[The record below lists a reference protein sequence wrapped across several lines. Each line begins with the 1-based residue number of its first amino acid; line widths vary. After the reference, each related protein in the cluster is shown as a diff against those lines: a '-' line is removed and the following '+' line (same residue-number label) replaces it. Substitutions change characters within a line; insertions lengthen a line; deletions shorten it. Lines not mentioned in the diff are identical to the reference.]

1 MAISDTQKVDAL
13 YKKLFAGATKTDLLS
28 AKSPSN
34 EAIPSPLLMRG
45 DLIWNESGL
54 IPAIAPASTSAQVQV
69 YSGAASVKA
78 TADSSSSL
86 ANRTWLT
93 NLTRWIPPQFGSTY
107 AVKVYVDTAAAAN
120 PQSTGTQLFP
130 DGSGNSDE
138 WAFDYEAGTLNFAG
152 TNLPTAVTGKTVY
165 IVGYRYVG
173 TIGSSNNASLGGLT
187 LTGANLTNV
196 TTSVANTDLGLSG
209 NGTGKVTISS
219 IANISNTTTST
230 SSTTGA
236 LVVAGGAGIAG
247 NINVASNANIAGTS
261 NVTGAATFGNTVTI
275 TGNLAAP
282 TGQFTNIT
290 ATGNA
295 NIGNA
300 SITTAT
306 VTNLT
311 SGNVVITGG
320 GIDATPIGFTTP
332 STGNFTDLHAANAQF
347 DSINNTP
354 IGNAVPSTGAFTA
367 LTSNGLTTVTSNA
380 SSTDSTTGALVVT
393 GGVGIGGNLHVAGHS
408 TLHGDVEVAGN
419 LIVTGNTTTVN
430 TTTLEVTD
438 PLIFVGSNNTTDL
451 LDLGVVGIH
460 DTTKHAGIVRNSE
473 NSHWVLFDD
482 VPIVDNAVDF
492 ANVTLSTLDVAGIN
506 IAGNAASTSTT
517 TGAIVTAG
525 GIGVAGNVHVGGN
538 IIGHIGTASQTD
550 ITQVGA
556 LVDLNVQGNIAAQ
569 ASINVSHTVK
579 TPNVVLGN
587 SAVTS
592 STLVTSSTSAG
603 QVIASVDASMYRA
616 AEFILKAEAT
626 NKYYVAT
633 VSAVHDGAN
642 VDYAIYGTIQLP
654 VGQTCG
660 QVSVAYNSGN
670 MELVVIPASSDSTTW
685 TAQTRII

>member
-54 IPAIAPASTSAQVQV
+54 IPAVAPTSTSAQVQV
-69 YSGAASVKA
+69 YTGTASVKA
-78 TADSSSSL
+78 TVDPTSSL

-107 AVKVYVDTAAAAN
+107 AVKVYVDTSSATN
-120 PQSTGTQLFP
+120 PQTTGTQLFP

-152 TNLPTAVTGKTVY
+152 TNLPASVTGKTVY

-173 TIGSSNNASLGGLT
+173 SVGSTNNSTIGGLT
-187 LTGANLTNV
+187 LTGTNKTNI
-196 TTSVANTDLGLSG
+196 TTSVTNSDLGLSG
-209 NGTGKVTISS
+209 NGTGNVTISS
-219 IANISNTTTST
+219 IANVSNVTSST

-247 NINVASNANIAGTS
+247 NINVGGQANI
-261 NVTGAATFGNTVTI
+261 TGAASFGNTVSI
-275 TGNLAAP
+275 TGNLSAP
-282 TGQFTNIT
+282 TGQFTNISV
-290 ATGNA
+290 TGNA

-306 VTNLT
+306 VTNLS
-311 SGNVVITGG
+311 SGNAVITGG
-320 GIDATPIGFTTP
+320 TIDATPIGFTTP
-332 STGNFTDLHAANAQF
+332 STGNFTNLHAANAQF

-354 IGNAVPSTGAFTA
+354 IGNAIPSTGAFTT
-367 LTSNGLTTVTSNA
+367 LTSNGLTTITNNA
-380 SSTDSTTGALVVT
+380 ASIDTTTGALVVT
-393 GGVGIGGNLHVAGHS
+393 GGVGIGGNLHVGGHS
-408 TLHGDVEVAGN
+408 TLTGNVEISGN
-419 LIVTGNTTTVN
+419 LLVTGNTITVN
-430 TTTLEVTD
+430 TSTLDVTD
-438 PLIFVGSNNTTDL
+438 PLIYVGSDNATDL
-451 LDLGVVGIH
+451 MDLGVIGVH
-460 DTTKHAGIVRNSE
+460 ETTKHAGIVRNKDTK
-473 NSHWVLFDD
+473 HWVLFDD
-482 VPIVDNAVDF
+482 APITDNSVDF
-492 ANVTLSTLDVAGIN
+492 GNVVYSTLDVAAID
-506 IAGNAASTSTT
+506 IKGNTNSTSTT

-525 GIGVAGNVHVGGN
+525 GVGVAGNLHVGGDIVGN
-538 IIGHIGTASQTD
+538 IATSSQTA
-550 ITQVGA
+550 ITQVGT
-556 LVDLNVQGNIAAQ
+556 LIDLAVTGNIVTNSSVIVTDQ
-569 ASINVSHTVK
+569 LEVPTIVISD
-579 TPNVVLGN
+579 

-592 STLVTSSTSAG
+592 STLVTSSTTAG
-603 QVIASVDASMYRA
+603 QIIASVDASSYRA

-633 VSAVHDGAN
+633 ISAVHDGAN

-654 VGQTCG
+654 AGQTCG
-660 QVSVAYNSGN
+660 QVSVAYASGN
-670 MELVVIPASSDSTTW
+670 MNLIVTPSSSDSTTW